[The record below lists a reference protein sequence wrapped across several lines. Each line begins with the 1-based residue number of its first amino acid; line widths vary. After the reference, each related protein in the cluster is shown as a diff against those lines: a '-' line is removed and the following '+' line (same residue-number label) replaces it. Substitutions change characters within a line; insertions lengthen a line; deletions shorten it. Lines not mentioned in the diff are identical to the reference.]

1 MPCTTKALS
10 DWKLVGDKPIMRVM
24 STPRSVEISITS
36 RCNLRC
42 AYCSH
47 FSSPGDVNQDLPKE
61 EWVSFFEE
69 LGSLGI
75 MDITLEGGEPF
86 IRQDLPDIIEGI
98 IQNRMRFTILSNGT
112 LITGPM
118 AAFLASTRRCNGVQI
133 SIDGASSTPHD
144 AFRGEGNFNRALNGL
159 SHLQRHQVPASVRVT
174 IHRLNAL
181 ELEETARFLLEEV
194 GLHGFSTNAAS
205 YLGLCRQNT
214 ERVGLTVEERS
225 LAMEALVR
233 LNEKYHGRISG
244 QAGPV
249 AEARMWG
256 EMVSAKRQGL
266 ESLPGRGYLT
276 GCGGVFAKIG
286 IIADGT
292 IVPCIQLS
300 HMALGRINRDDLKA
314 VWQGHPELLRLR
326 RRREIPLSSF
336 DFCKGCEFA
345 PFCTGNCPA
354 LAYTIT
360 GEENHP
366 SPDACLKRFLEQGGR
381 LPFEGIGENKRV
393 KAC

>member
-1 MPCTTKALS
+1 
-10 DWKLVGDKPIMRVM
+10 M

-47 FSSPGDVNQDLPKE
+47 FSSPGDVSADLPTE
-61 EWVSFFEE
+61 EWTDFFQE
-69 LGSLGI
+69 LGSLGV

-86 IRQDLPDIIEGI
+86 IRKDLEEIIEAI
-98 IQNRMRFTILSNGT
+98 IQNRMRFNILSNGT
-112 LITGPM
+112 LLTDSM
-118 AAFLASTRRCNGVQI
+118 AAFIASTRRCNGVQI

-144 AFRGEGNFNRALNGL
+144 AFRGEGSFHKALAGIRR
-159 SHLQRHQVPASVRVT
+159 LQEHQVPVSVRVT

-181 ELEETARFLLEEV
+181 QLEETARFLLEEV
-194 GLHGFSTNAAS
+194 GLSGFSTNAAS
-205 YLGLCRQNT
+205 HLGLCRQNA

-233 LNEKYHGRISG
+233 LNEKYTGRIGG
-244 QAGPV
+244 QAGPI
-249 AEARMWG
+249 AEARLWG
-256 EMVSAKRQGL
+256 EMITAKRQGL

-286 IIADGT
+286 VIADGT

-326 RRREIPLSSF
+326 MRRQIPLSSF
-336 DFCKGCEFA
+336 DFCKDCEFT

-366 SPDACLKRFLEQGGR
+366 SPDACLRRFLDEGGR
-381 LPFEGIGENKRV
+381 LPFDELWEDKRV
-393 KAC
+393 RTC